1 MEPIVLRIRKEEP
14 TPLERMTYRNEL
26 GKLEGVL
33 TFSGRNLN
41 VRVLYSDCIA
51 LVSVFDVPDRASGFL
66 LSELVMDSARNRGIL
81 FVKLHDDLQ
90 KRAAVFFDDLPQHKD
105 TYLTL
110 SRREL
115 EATIRMPDMGFE
127 KDQERALG

>member
-41 VRVLYSDCIA
+41 VRMLYSDRIA

-90 KRAAVFFDDLPQHKD
+90 KRAGVFFDDLPQHKD